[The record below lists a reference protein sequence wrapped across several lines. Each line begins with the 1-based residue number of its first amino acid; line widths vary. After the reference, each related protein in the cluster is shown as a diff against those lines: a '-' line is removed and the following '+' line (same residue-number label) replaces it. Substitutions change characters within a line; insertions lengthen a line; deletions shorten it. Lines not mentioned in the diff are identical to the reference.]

1 MFSSR
6 IIDKTSNCNIIK
18 HSLLDDL
25 LPYTVSS
32 NGTLTYNDSSPGGL
46 IRSPSLDALIQ
57 QSQASSILDDVLD
70 VWQPLIINSDTYVD
84 NKLLSSHGSCYNSN
98 PLLTS
103 GQLGIESFFSF
114 TPNFKSWTTSNA
126 KMSIDWLLNGQNTP
140 YSVYYGI
147 LCWFRLKDITNNSNI
162 HGGKEQPLTYFPNG
176 SRLVKS
182 GDANN
187 VYIKINNSRL
197 YLVNAQSRTIKDGSY
212 VFDEELGKTIV
223 ELSSLGTNP
232 LFKIANMYKSENVY
246 DNTSSLH
253 RMDMNPILWIP
264 DGDCFFFHN
273 SDAER
278 VSSLSYNISC
288 RSYVS
293 SALYQK
299 YSSIYRILTL
309 DEKRSFS
316 NKNLK
321 RSRFYKKIAHA
332 LSTSPFIG
340 DFSIEALDS
349 IDIRNIIE
357 SKLNESFIDING
369 EILNL
374 KNLLID
380 ISRFLQNTTND
391 KTNKSLY
398 LDTKFSPIT
407 LNNNLINDNS
417 QLFYKLISKYGA
429 HLKLSGT
436 SSISAKTDVLKF
448 DNKGIAITQVLD
460 NYCSKALTNTSVY
473 NNQRII
479 FDNTTIQTKL
489 NEFNANI
496 DVLVDNT
503 KKITIPLY
511 DVGKPRF
518 RDVSLDLKTLFIPSM
533 AYKGDVPRVYRSDNI
548 DYNDPANQGLD
559 ANNQTIYDYIYS
571 TVVNDGAEIN
581 LQFGPTQP
589 HCSKLQESG
598 IQLSA
603 LTIAEIEKSYDE
615 GSELS
620 LINYINSQNSF
631 FWEQLSGPE
640 GTFGDNGLLSGTSN
654 EVIFYTNYTGKYTF
668 QCTISSPFG
677 TFKKQKTIYVVD
689 GRQLVIGQGGAM
701 KENAVS
707 YGKYWD
713 SKNISWVYP
722 PLVTPSYIVSENIP
736 LILDK
741 DLIKSNISKIN
752 KIAISNYHGV
762 IYPIKT
768 DFSVREFIGTLGTR
782 AQDDVYSL
790 SKDYIFGYSSN
801 YIYRETCPL
810 TLIYENNN
818 TIVKLHSVWLEK
830 IRTDQDECSQ
840 CLSLYFP
847 KIRSVKTSSRISETD
862 SHGNVVNTRNVNF
875 NRTIRTNKD
884 PEGFTLRA
892 YEWDSARNLAKNIKE
907 VGDFNYP
914 TISTKK
920 APKIKAYGGYSKKFI
935 DSIGVEI
942 NGLTKPQTSINDNGI
957 VAGPGASTNLP
968 VITGF
973 PLNYRNFP
981 DTSTYKLC
989 YQKAVMVSGT
999 GLILPFSKGVFHPNS
1014 GWIPYSGGNEYSI
1027 HANRCGVLKFNPGAR
1042 DSFSFLGPQITR
1054 LRSGPINSE
1063 NNIIQSKTFSSS
1075 VTLGI
1080 AKEIQWDP
1088 ACSCE
1093 SPPPGADI
1101 QLYNDNQKHKNY
1113 IDTKITNS
1121 NNSSNH
1127 GYRILAGG
1135 EPKGIEATAT
1145 NNFPIA
1151 NDEFLTDQATTNFYY
1166 SFAVT
1171 GPNSLPDK
1179 IQLPDGRM
1187 QFRIPRVNAFGI
1199 KDIEIKLNFL
1209 NYVNTK
1215 NMVVWLDV
1223 EYASAEDSSRFGST
1237 ANPPPSPLK
1246 SSEEFLDQTLNP
1258 RIFFGNY
1265 KPNQTSIDGSLN
1277 NTKVESYLKDL
1288 VGMNSPSGLP
1298 GNIFKLVL
1306 LNQETIQNNNY
1317 NFSVKFS
1324 DHASKFNVPCDMNM
1338 LGSGYYHPS
1347 GQYSYMTSQA
1357 SRLQNII
1364 RSNDEILPT
1373 IAATG
1378 YSDRECCEYSSIIKH
1393 NRLNISNNN
1402 FSKFVANTLFRNK
1415 GPMDGPCGPD
1425 HAPKQREGDLD
1436 GKTKFTLNIMVL
1448 DEEDDMNVLDSTIN
1462 NQYLSGLESTENK
1475 TKSHLL
1481 YNSLCNWELI
1491 LHVGPVRDS
1500 TPTTNPSLAS
1510 YGNNDAL
1517 SLFDYKKDPSY
1528 PGYSFIA
1535 DLSSQKHLLP
1545 IANYNAPYSCIADST
1560 TCLTSQDDPTGQGV
1574 MVRPPEFPDY
1584 AIIQIMAALAGYGAT
1599 TGGTLVG
1606 ALAGLEGAVNS
1617 PGYNAIFD
1625 YFKEVRFS
1633 ESLENQGR
1641 QIYFPSYAKYPF
1653 GSPEKILINFKK
1665 PSSLWYTAE
1674 ASIFKYHNTPILKP
1688 DRYKFIKLSGGVDG
1702 LGDFS
1707 FDLIN
1712 SIEDLID
1719 QNFIKQINLSCGS
1732 NLPSLPLPTAISD
1745 SFINEG
1751 DIVRVAF
1758 TGNGCENPSQICIAK
1773 NNETWTNLKLD
1784 PSALSKANHYL
1795 QHNAILGSS
1804 NSLSSIDLS
1813 ENKAVLVKGKIP
1825 YDIFKKGDIVSC
1837 SGTSSTNATISKKG
1851 LIYKN
1856 NKYYSLLVFENSV
1869 SGYNL
1874 MSVPNTMNI
1883 FLTYKDE
1890 TTIIDKT
1897 SKKYNIWGADYI
1909 NKNVFNNITD
1919 IAPTTHSVG
1928 SYGDMSL
1935 FMNKNMLSNN
1945 IHNNQLQEIN
1955 DIFNNRN
1962 NDKIKHNKI
1971 KIFVSGIE
1979 NTGFVSN
1986 SSYGFSYSKEDLNVL
2001 TPIFRKEKENKDYY
2015 YIKSDTDDAT
2025 NHDIIVKNIQF
2036 SSAYNDIPSNFSI
2049 IRTDD
2054 GVNSL
2059 TSGISTGELE
2069 IENKYYEYK
2078 PMRSITTSELS
2089 WVISRLSTI
2098 ESTGVDNTL
2107 EAAVGVPGSTSTILN
2122 SSKLKYLQK
2131 HYAKLEDDPIDCY
2144 TPSPANA
2151 SACNKKKTYAAIKD
2165 LLEEKNSIIQLLD
2178 EQTVF
2183 DIPANNTIYQLNRSD
2198 YSNYK
2203 LKSSLPITDS
2213 RRISPYILPKI
2224 EPVLS
2229 GIEWRGQNEGAQSG
2243 PIYVYYREANKD
2255 HYWINIDSKQ
2265 SCFQDFESNPKVLIS
2280 TKYKCTEANPVLDI
2294 STPHIDNNICPF
2306 FTTKPDQGIQFDFG
2320 ATENITSNVNEFTYT
2335 INSNSITQQ
2344 KNAFQRQYPA
2354 ITGWKTLTK
2363 LRYFNING
2371 DQTMDNILGPGSE
2384 VTIESTESYAV
2395 PLTNENQ
2402 GNDNSGDTLDL
2413 SGIGGCQTNIGS
2425 PGGKGMM
2432 TLGNTRIGKPTRVC
2446 NIVNLDNANNISV
2459 MVKRIPRMLRGVDI
2473 LSTVYRYGS
2482 KSDFRPA
2489 SFTSPP
2495 VPYETDLSNAQ
2506 VGNINNSLYVWVA
2519 LQRNPLTFSLEPTT
2533 LPDFF
2538 KLQNEMI
2545 FRSFFGS
2552 VDKIENKSDVAAS
2565 YFPWEMIPY
2574 EYE

>member
-25 LPYTVSS
+25 LPYTVNS
-32 NGTLTYNDSSPGGL
+32 NGTLTYNDNTAGGL
-46 IRSPSLDALIQ
+46 VRSTSLDTLIQ
-57 QSQASSILDDVLD
+57 QSQQASALD
-70 VWQPLIINSDTYVD
+70 VWQPLIINSDTYVN
-84 NKLLSSHGSCYNSN
+84 NKLLSSHGSCYNGN
-98 PLLTS
+98 TLLTS

-114 TPNFKSWTTSNA
+114 NPNFKSWTTSNA
-126 KMSIDWLLNGQNTP
+126 KMSIDWFLNGQNTP

-147 LCWFRLKDITNNSNI
+147 LCWFRLKDVINNPNI

-182 GDANN
+182 GDTNS
-187 VYIKINNSRL
+187 VYIKINNDRL
-197 YLVNAQSRTIKDGSY
+197 YSINQQSRTINNGNY
-212 VFDEELGKTIV
+212 VFDDELGRTIV
-223 ELSSLGTNP
+223 EVSSLGTSP
-232 LFKIANMYKSENVY
+232 LFKMTNIYKSENVY
-246 DNTSSLH
+246 NNTSSVN
-253 RMDMNPILWIP
+253 RMDMNPILWVP

-278 VSSLSYNISC
+278 VSSLLYNISC

-321 RSRFYKKIAHA
+321 RSRFYKRIAHA
-332 LSTSPFIG
+332 LSTSPFVD

-349 IDIRNIIE
+349 IEIRNFIQ
-357 SKLNESFIDING
+357 SKVNEPFTDMNG
-369 EILNL
+369 EILNF
-374 KNLLID
+374 KNLLIN

-391 KTNKSLY
+391 TTNKSLY
-398 LDTKFSPIT
+398 LDTKFSPTTI
-407 LNNNLINDNS
+407 NNNLINDNS

-429 HLKLSGT
+429 HLRLSGT
-436 SSISAKTDVLKF
+436 STISAKTNVLKF

-460 NYCSKALTNTSVY
+460 NYCSKTLTNTSVY
-473 NNQRII
+473 NNQKII

-496 DVLVDNT
+496 DVLVDNV

-518 RDVSLDLKTLFIPSM
+518 RDIPLNLKTLFIPSM
-533 AYKGDVPRVYRSDNI
+533 AYKGDVPRFYLSDDI
-548 DYNDPANQGLD
+548 DYNDPANQRLD
-559 ANNQTIYDYIYS
+559 ANNQIIYDYIYS
-571 TVVNDGAEIN
+571 TVVDDGAEVN
-581 LQFGPTQP
+581 LQLNPNQP

-603 LTIAEIEKSYDE
+603 LTIEEIEKSYDE

-620 LINYINSQNSF
+620 LRNYINSQNSF
-631 FWEQLSGPE
+631 FWEQLEGPQ
-640 GTFGDNGLLSGTSN
+640 GTFGKTQLLSGTSN
-654 EVIFYTNYTGKYTF
+654 EVVFYTNYTGKYVL

-689 GRQLVIGQGGAM
+689 GRQLVRSGLSMA
-701 KENAVS
+701 ENTIS

-722 PLVTPSYIVSENIP
+722 PLVTPLYMASENIP

-741 DLIKSNISKIN
+741 DVVKTNVSKIN

-768 DFSVREFIGTLGTR
+768 DFSVREVMGTLGTR
-782 AQDDVYSL
+782 VQDDIYSL
-790 SKDYIFGYSSN
+790 SKDYIFGYNSSD
-801 YIYRETCPL
+801 YTYRETCPL
-810 TLIYENNN
+810 TLIYETNN

-830 IRTDQDECSQ
+830 IRTDQDDCSQ

-847 KIRSVKTSSRISETD
+847 KIRSLKISRRISQTD
-862 SHGNVVNTRNVNF
+862 SNGNVINTRNINF

-892 YEWDSARNLAKNIKE
+892 YEWDTARNLAKCIRDSGIFSFP
-907 VGDFNYP
+907 V
-914 TISTKK
+914 ISTKK

-942 NGLTKPQTSINDNGI
+942 NGLTKPQISVNDRGI
-957 VAGPGASTNLP
+957 VAGSGASTNLP
-968 VITGF
+968 VVTGF

-999 GLILPFSKGVFHPNS
+999 GLIMPFTKGVFHPNS

-1027 HANRCGVLKFNPGAR
+1027 HANRGSVLKFNPGAR

-1054 LRSGPINSE
+1054 LRSGPINIE
-1063 NNIIQSKTFSSS
+1063 NNTIQSKTFSSS
-1075 VTLGI
+1075 ITLGI
-1080 AKEIQWDP
+1080 GKEIQWDP

-1093 SPPPGADI
+1093 PKPGEDI
-1101 QLYNDNQKHKNY
+1101 KLYNDNQKHKNY
-1113 IDTKITNS
+1113 IDTKITNV
-1121 NNSSNH
+1121 NNFSNH
-1127 GYRILAGG
+1127 GYRILGGG

-1145 NNFPIA
+1145 NNSPIA
-1151 NDEFLTDQATTNFYY
+1151 NDEFLTDQSQTNFSY

-1171 GPNSLPDK
+1171 GPHSLPEK

-1187 QFRIPRVNAFGI
+1187 QFRIPRVNGFGI
-1199 KDIEIKLNFL
+1199 KDIEVKLNFL

-1223 EYASAEDSSRFGST
+1223 DYCDGEAAPRFSSK
-1237 ANPPPSPLK
+1237 ANPPPSPLR
-1246 SSEEFLDQTLNP
+1246 SSEEFLDQTFDP

-1265 KPNQTSIDGSLN
+1265 STNQNRITGSLN
-1277 NTKVESYLKDL
+1277 NTKMENYLKDL
-1288 VGMNSPSGLP
+1288 VGINSPSGAS
-1298 GNIFKLVL
+1298 GSSFKLVL
-1306 LNQETIQNNNY
+1306 LNQETIQNNQY
-1317 NFSVKFS
+1317 NFSIKFS
-1324 DHASKFNVPCDMNM
+1324 DHASKFNAPCDMNL

-1347 GQYSYMTSQA
+1347 GQYPYMTSQIA
-1357 SRLQNII
+1357 KLQNII
-1364 RSNDEILPT
+1364 RSNDELLPT
-1373 IAATG
+1373 VAATG

-1393 NRLNISNNN
+1393 NKLNISNNT
-1402 FSKFVANTLFRNK
+1402 FSKFVANVLFKNRA
-1415 GPMDGPCGPD
+1415 PERGPCQPEST
-1425 HAPKQREGDLD
+1425 PKQRDGDFD
-1436 GKTKFTLNIMVL
+1436 GRTTFTLNIMVL

-1462 NQYLSGLESTENK
+1462 NQYLSGLESTETN
-1475 TKSHLL
+1475 TKSNLL

-1491 LHVGPVRDS
+1491 LHVGSTRDPV
-1500 TPTTNPSLAS
+1500 PNTNPSLAS

-1528 PGYSFIA
+1528 PSYSFIA
-1535 DLSSQKHLLP
+1535 DLKDQKHLLP
-1545 IANYNAPYSCIADST
+1545 IANYNAPYSCISDST

-1574 MVRPPEFPDY
+1574 MVRPPEFPYY
-1584 AIIQIMAALAGYGAT
+1584 AIIQILASLAGYGAT

-1606 ALAGLEGAVNS
+1606 ALAGLEGAINN

-1633 ESLENQGR
+1633 ENLENQGR

-1665 PSSLWYTAE
+1665 PDSLWYTAE

-1707 FDLIN
+1707 FDLVN

-1719 QNFIKQINLSCGS
+1719 QNFIKQINLSCES
-1732 NLPSLPLPTAISD
+1732 NLPNLPLPTAVSG

-1751 DIVRVAF
+1751 DIVRVSF
-1758 TGNGCENPSQICIAK
+1758 TGNECENPSQICVAN
-1773 NNETWTNLKLD
+1773 NNEIWTNLKLN

-1804 NSLSSIDLS
+1804 NSLSSTDLS
-1813 ENKAVLVKGKIP
+1813 GNKAVLVKGRIP
-1825 YDIFKKGDIVSC
+1825 YDIFKKGDVVNC
-1837 SGTSSTNATISKKG
+1837 SGISSTNARISKKG

-1874 MSVPNTMNI
+1874 MSIPNTMNI

-1909 NKNVFNNITD
+1909 NKNVFNNTTD
-1919 IAPTTHSVG
+1919 ITPTTHSIG
-1928 SYGDMSL
+1928 SYGDLSL
-1935 FMNKNMLSNN
+1935 FINKNILSNN

-1955 DIFNNRN
+1955 DIFNNRK

-2015 YIKSDTDDAT
+2015 YIESNTDDST
-2025 NHDIIVKNIQF
+2025 NRDTIVKNIEF
-2036 SSAYNDIPSNFSI
+2036 SSSYNDIPSNFSI

-2054 GVNSL
+2054 GLNAL

-2078 PMRSITTSELS
+2078 PMRSITSNELT
-2089 WVISRLSTI
+2089 WITSRLSII

-2107 EAAVGVPGSTSTILN
+2107 EAAVGIPGSTSTILN
-2122 SSKLKYLQK
+2122 SYKLKYLEK

-2144 TPSPANA
+2144 TPRPTNA
-2151 SACNKKKTYAAIKD
+2151 GSCHKKKTYAAIKD
-2165 LLEEKNSIIQLLD
+2165 LLEERNSILQLLD
-2178 EQTVF
+2178 EQTIF
-2183 DIPANNTIYQLNRSD
+2183 DVPANNNTYELNRSD
-2198 YSNYK
+2198 YTKYK
-2203 LKSSLPITDS
+2203 LKSSLPITDP
-2213 RRISPYILPKI
+2213 RRLSPHILPKI

-2229 GIEWRGQNEGAQSG
+2229 GIRWRGANDGEKSG
-2243 PIYVYYREANKD
+2243 PIYIHYREANKD

-2280 TKYKCTEANPVLDI
+2280 TKYKCTEANPVMGVT
-2294 STPHIDNNICPF
+2294 SPYIDNNICPF
-2306 FTTKPDQGIQFDFG
+2306 FTTRPDQAIRFSFG
-2320 ATENITSNVNEFTYT
+2320 APENITSNVDEFTYT
-2335 INSNSITQQ
+2335 INSNTVDQQ
-2344 KNAFQRQYPA
+2344 KNEFQRQYPA

-2371 DQTMDNILGPGSE
+2371 DQTMDIVLGPGAE
-2384 VTIESTESYAV
+2384 ITIESTELYAV

-2413 SGIGGCQTNIGS
+2413 PGIAGCQTNIGS
-2425 PGGKGMM
+2425 PAGKGMM

-2446 NIVNLDNANNISV
+2446 NIVNLDTANNISV

-2482 KSDFRPA
+2482 KSEFRPA

-2495 VPYETDLSNAQ
+2495 VPFETDLVNSQ

-2519 LQRNPLTFSLEPTT
+2519 LQRNSSTLTLETTT

-2552 VDKIENKSDVAAS
+2552 VDRIENKSDVAAS

>member
-6 IIDKTSNCNIIK
+6 IIDKSSNCNIIK

-25 LPYTVSS
+25 LPYTVNS
-32 NGTLTYNDSSPGGL
+32 NGALTYNDSTAGGL

-57 QSQASSILDDVLD
+57 SQQTSAFD

-126 KMSIDWLLNGQNTP
+126 KMCIDWFLNGQNTP

-182 GDANN
+182 GDTNN
-187 VYIKINNSRL
+187 IYIKINNARL
-197 YLVNAQSRTIKDGSY
+197 YSVNQQSKTLTNGSY

-232 LFKIANMYKSENVY
+232 LFKIADMYKSENVY
-246 DNTSSLH
+246 NNTSSLH

-273 SDAER
+273 SDTER
-278 VSSLSYNISC
+278 ASSLTYNIPC

-321 RSRFYKKIAHA
+321 ISRFYKRIAHA
-332 LSTSPFIG
+332 LSTSPFVD

-349 IDIRNIIE
+349 TEIKNVIQN
-357 SKLNESFIDING
+357 KLNESFSDINT
-369 EILNL
+369 EISNL

-391 KTNKSLY
+391 RVNRSLY

-436 SSISAKTDVLKF
+436 SSISAKTNVLKF

-460 NYCSKALTNTSVY
+460 NYCNKSLTNTSVY
-473 NNQRII
+473 NNQKII
-479 FDNTTIQTKL
+479 FDNTTVQTKL

-496 DVLVDNT
+496 DILVDNT
-503 KKITIPLY
+503 KKTTIPLY

-518 RDVSLDLKTLFIPSM
+518 RDVPLDLKTLFIPRM
-533 AYKGDVPRVYRSDNI
+533 AYKGDVPGFYRSDNMN
-548 DYNDPANQGLD
+548 YNDPANQDFD
-559 ANNQTIYDYIYS
+559 ANNQVIYNYIYY
-571 TVVNDGAEIN
+571 TVVNDGDDVN
-581 LQFGPTQP
+581 LQYEPTRP
-589 HCSKLQESG
+589 HCTQLQESG
-598 IQLSA
+598 IQLVA
-603 LTIAEIEKSYDE
+603 LEIAEIEKSYDE
-615 GSELS
+615 GSIL
-620 LINYINSQNSF
+620 LLTNYINSQNSF
-631 FWEQLSGPE
+631 FWEQLEGPQ
-640 GTFGDNGLLSGTSN
+640 GTFGKNELLSGTSN
-654 EVIFYTNYTGKYTF
+654 EVTFYANYTGKYTL

-677 TFKKQKTIYVVD
+677 TFKKQKTIYIVD
-689 GRQLVIGQGGAM
+689 GRQLVRAQGGAM
-701 KENAVS
+701 KENAIS

-722 PLVTPSYIVSENIP
+722 PSVTPSYIANENIP

-741 DLIKSNISKIN
+741 DLVKSNISKIN

-768 DFSVREFIGTLGTR
+768 DFSVREFIGTFGS
-782 AQDDVYSL
+782 ASQDDVYSL

-801 YIYRETCPL
+801 YTYRETCPL
-810 TLIYENNN
+810 TLIYETNN

-847 KIRSVKTSSRISETD
+847 KIRSYKSHAKISTSDSNGNIVDTKNYDFNKTT
-862 SHGNVVNTRNVNF
+862 
-875 NRTIRTNKD
+875 RTNKD
-884 PEGFTLRA
+884 PEGFQLRA
-892 YEWDSARNLAKNIKE
+892 YEWDTTRNLAKCIRDS
-907 VGDFNYP
+907 GIFNFP
-914 TISTKK
+914 VISTKK
-920 APKIKAYGGYSKKFI
+920 APKVKAYGGYSKKFI
-935 DSIGVEI
+935 DSIGVDI
-942 NGLTKPQTSINDNGI
+942 NGLTKPQVSISDKGI
-957 VAGPGASTNLP
+957 VAGQGASTNLP
-968 VITGF
+968 VVTGF

-999 GLILPFSKGVFHPNS
+999 GLIMPFTKGVFHPNS

-1027 HANRCGVLKFNPGAR
+1027 HANRGSVLKFNPGAR
-1042 DSFSFLGPQITR
+1042 NSFSFLGPQITR
-1054 LRSGPINSE
+1054 LRSGPINIE
-1063 NNIIQSKTFSSS
+1063 NNTIQSKTFSSS

-1080 AKEIQWDP
+1080 AKEIQWDML
-1088 ACSCE
+1088 CSC
-1093 SPPPGADI
+1093 ADI
-1101 QLYNDNQKHKNY
+1101 KPGQDTELYNNNQKHKNY
-1113 IDTKITNS
+1113 IDTKITS
-1121 NNSSNH
+1121 VNNSSNH

-1135 EPKGIEATAT
+1135 EPKSIEPTAT
-1145 NNFPIA
+1145 NNYPIA
-1151 NDEFLTDQATTNFYY
+1151 NDEFLTDQSQTNFSY

-1171 GPNSLPDK
+1171 GPHSLPEK

-1187 QFRIPRVNAFGI
+1187 QFRIPRVNGFGI
-1199 KDIEIKLNFL
+1199 KDIEVKLNFL

-1223 EYASAEDSSRFGST
+1223 DYCDAEGVPRFRSM
-1237 ANPPPSPLK
+1237 ANPPPSPLR
-1246 SSEEFLDQTLNP
+1246 STSEFLDQTFDP

-1265 KPNQTSIDGSLN
+1265 STNQNRITGSLN
-1277 NTKVESYLKDL
+1277 NVKIENYLKDL
-1288 VGMNSPSGLP
+1288 VGINSPSGASP
-1298 GNIFKLVL
+1298 SSFKLVL
-1306 LNQETIQNNNY
+1306 LNQETIQNNKY

-1324 DHASKFNVPCDMNM
+1324 DHASKFNTPCDMNL

-1347 GQYSYMTSQA
+1347 GQYSYMTSQV
-1357 SRLQNII
+1357 SKMQNII
-1364 RSNDEILPT
+1364 RSNDELLPT
-1373 IAATG
+1373 VAATG

-1393 NRLNISNNN
+1393 NKLNISNNS
-1402 FSKFVANTLFRNK
+1402 FSKFVSELLFKNRA
-1415 GPMDGPCGPD
+1415 PESGPCLEGS
-1425 HAPKQREGDLD
+1425 PKQRDGDFD
-1436 GKTKFTLNIMVL
+1436 GKTTFTLNIMVL

-1462 NQYLSGLESTENK
+1462 NQYLSGLESTETN

-1491 LHVGPVRDS
+1491 LHVGSVRD
-1500 TPTTNPSLAS
+1500 PVPNTNPSLAS

-1528 PGYSFIA
+1528 PSYSFMA
-1535 DLSSQKHLLP
+1535 DLTDQKHLLP
-1545 IANYNAPYSCIADST
+1545 IANYNAPYSCISDST

-1574 MVRPPEFPDY
+1574 MVRPPVFPYY
-1584 AIIQIMAALAGYGAT
+1584 AIIQIMTALASYGAT
-1599 TGGTLVG
+1599 TGGSLVG

-1625 YFKEVRFS
+1625 YFKEVRFA
-1633 ESLENQGR
+1633 ENLTNQGR

-1688 DRYKFIKLSGGVDG
+1688 DRYKFIKLSSGTNN

-1707 FDLIN
+1707 FDLVN

-1719 QNFIKQINLSCGS
+1719 QNFIKQINLSCES
-1732 NLPSLPLPTAISD
+1732 NLPSSPLPAAISD

-1758 TGNGCENPSQICIAK
+1758 TGNECENPSQICIAR

-1784 PSALSKANHYL
+1784 PSALSKANHYV

-1804 NSLSSIDLS
+1804 NSLSSTDLS
-1813 ENKAVLVKGKIP
+1813 DNKAVLIKGKIP

-1837 SGTSSTNATISKKG
+1837 SGVSLTDATINKKG

-1874 MSVPNTMNI
+1874 MSIPNTMNI
-1883 FLTYKDE
+1883 FLTYKGE

-1897 SKKYNIWGADYI
+1897 TKKYNIWGTDSL
-1909 NKNVFNNITD
+1909 NKNIFNNIPD
-1919 IAPTTHSVG
+1919 ITPTTHSIG

-1935 FMNKNMLSNN
+1935 FVNKNILSNN

-1962 NDKIKHNKI
+1962 NDKIKHNKLR
-1971 KIFVSGIE
+1971 IFVSGIE

-2025 NHDIIVKNIQF
+2025 NHDTIVKNIQF
-2036 SSAYNDIPSNFSI
+2036 SSSYNDIPSNFSI

-2054 GVNSL
+2054 GINPL
-2059 TSGISTGELE
+2059 TLGISTGELE

-2078 PMRSITTSELS
+2078 PMRPITSNEFS
-2089 WVISRLSTI
+2089 WLTSRLSTI
-2098 ESTGVDNTL
+2098 ESTGVDNAL
-2107 EAAVGVPGSTSTILN
+2107 EGAVGVAGSTSTILN

-2131 HYAKLEDDPIDCY
+2131 HYDKLDDDPIDCY
-2144 TPSPANA
+2144 RSGPANA
-2151 SACNKKKTYAAIKD
+2151 AACNKKKTYAAIKD

-2183 DIPANNTIYQLNRSD
+2183 DIPANNTTYQLNRSD

-2243 PIYVYYREANKD
+2243 PIYIYYREANKD

-2265 SCFQDFESNPKVLIS
+2265 SCFQDFESNPKVLVS
-2280 TKYKCTEANPVLDI
+2280 TKYKCTEANPVMGVA
-2294 STPHIDNNICPF
+2294 SPYIDNNICPF
-2306 FTTKPDQGIQFDFG
+2306 FITKPGQTIQFNFG
-2320 ATENITSNVNEFTYT
+2320 AAENVTSNVDEFTYT
-2335 INSNSITQQ
+2335 INSASVDQQ

-2371 DQTMDNILGPGSE
+2371 DQTMDNILGPGAE
-2384 VTIESTESYAV
+2384 ITIESTELYAV

-2413 SGIGGCQTNIGS
+2413 PGIGSCQTNAGS

-2432 TLGNTRIGKPTRVC
+2432 ALGNTRIGQPTRVC
-2446 NIVNLDNANNISV
+2446 NIVNLDSQNNISV

-2495 VPYETDLSNAQ
+2495 VPYETDLVNAQ

-2519 LQRNPLTFSLEPTT
+2519 LQRNPATFSLEPTT

-2565 YFPWEMIPY
+2565 YFPWELIPY